1 MEISESVDQLF
12 EAILTLKNKEE
23 CYKFFA
29 DACTPKEIQT
39 IAQRY
44 MVAKMLADKRV
55 YSDII
60 AATGASTATVSRVSR
75 SINEGY
81 KIVFERL
88 KNNNACDCSGK
99 SLKLPHR
106 CAGIEITPATFT
118 YIKLFFI
125 L

>member
-1 MEISESVDQLF
+1 MEISESVDQLL

-44 MVAKMLADKRV
+44 LVAKMLADKRV

-88 KNNNACDCSGK
+88 KNNN
-99 SLKLPHR
+99 
-106 CAGIEITPATFT
+106 E
-118 YIKLFFI
+118 
-125 L
+125 

>member
-12 EAILTLKNKEE
+12 EAILTLKNKGE

-88 KNNNACDCSGK
+88 KNNN
-99 SLKLPHR
+99 
-106 CAGIEITPATFT
+106 E
-118 YIKLFFI
+118 
-125 L
+125 

>member
-1 MEISESVDQLF
+1 
-12 EAILTLKNKEE
+12 
-23 CYKFFA
+23 
-29 DACTPKEIQT
+29 
-39 IAQRY
+39 

-88 KNNNACDCSGK
+88 KNNN
-99 SLKLPHR
+99 
-106 CAGIEITPATFT
+106 E
-118 YIKLFFI
+118 
-125 L
+125 

>member
-1 MEISESVDQLF
+1 MSKNVRTEAVDHLF
-12 EAILTLKNKEE
+12 DAILSLENKEE

-88 KNNNACDCSGK
+88 KNNN
-99 SLKLPHR
+99 
-106 CAGIEITPATFT
+106 E
-118 YIKLFFI
+118 
-125 L
+125 

>member
-60 AATGASTATVSRVSR
+60 AATGASTATESRVSR

-88 KNNNACDCSGK
+88 KNNN
-99 SLKLPHR
+99 
-106 CAGIEITPATFT
+106 E
-118 YIKLFFI
+118 
-125 L
+125 

>member
-1 MEISESVDQLF
+1 MSKNVRTEAVDHLF
-12 EAILTLKNKEE
+12 DAILSLENKEE

-60 AATGASTATVSRVSR
+60 AATGASTATVSLVSR

-88 KNNNACDCSGK
+88 KNNN
-99 SLKLPHR
+99 
-106 CAGIEITPATFT
+106 E
-118 YIKLFFI
+118 
-125 L
+125 

>member
-12 EAILTLKNKEE
+12 ESILTLKNKEE

-88 KNNNACDCSGK
+88 KNNN
-99 SLKLPHR
+99 
-106 CAGIEITPATFT
+106 E
-118 YIKLFFI
+118 
-125 L
+125 

>member
-29 DACTPKEIQT
+29 DACTPKEIHT

-88 KNNNACDCSGK
+88 KNNN
-99 SLKLPHR
+99 
-106 CAGIEITPATFT
+106 E
-118 YIKLFFI
+118 
-125 L
+125 

>member
-23 CYKFFA
+23 CFKFFA

-88 KNNNACDCSGK
+88 KNNN
-99 SLKLPHR
+99 
-106 CAGIEITPATFT
+106 E
-118 YIKLFFI
+118 
-125 L
+125 

>member
-1 MEISESVDQLF
+1 MEIRESVDQLF

-88 KNNNACDCSGK
+88 KNNN
-99 SLKLPHR
+99 
-106 CAGIEITPATFT
+106 E
-118 YIKLFFI
+118 
-125 L
+125 

>member
-60 AATGASTATVSRVSR
+60 AATGARTATVSRVSR

-88 KNNNACDCSGK
+88 KNNN
-99 SLKLPHR
+99 
-106 CAGIEITPATFT
+106 E
-118 YIKLFFI
+118 
-125 L
+125 

>member
-60 AATGASTATVSRVSR
+60 AATGVSTATVSRVSR

-88 KNNNACDCSGK
+88 KNNN
-99 SLKLPHR
+99 
-106 CAGIEITPATFT
+106 E
-118 YIKLFFI
+118 
-125 L
+125 

>member
-60 AATGASTATVSRVSR
+60 AATGASTATVSRVSL

-88 KNNNACDCSGK
+88 KNNN
-99 SLKLPHR
+99 
-106 CAGIEITPATFT
+106 E
-118 YIKLFFI
+118 
-125 L
+125 

>member
-1 MEISESVDQLF
+1 MEISESVDQVF

-88 KNNNACDCSGK
+88 KNNN
-99 SLKLPHR
+99 
-106 CAGIEITPATFT
+106 E
-118 YIKLFFI
+118 
-125 L
+125 

>member
-55 YSDII
+55 YSDIT

-88 KNNNACDCSGK
+88 KNNN
-99 SLKLPHR
+99 
-106 CAGIEITPATFT
+106 E
-118 YIKLFFI
+118 
-125 L
+125 

>member
-12 EAILTLKNKEE
+12 GAILTLKNKEE

-88 KNNNACDCSGK
+88 KNNN
-99 SLKLPHR
+99 
-106 CAGIEITPATFT
+106 E
-118 YIKLFFI
+118 
-125 L
+125 

>member
-88 KNNNACDCSGK
+88 KNNN
-99 SLKLPHR
+99 
-106 CAGIEITPATFT
+106 E
-118 YIKLFFI
+118 
-125 L
+125 

>member
-75 SINEGY
+75 SINEVY

-88 KNNNACDCSGK
+88 KNNN
-99 SLKLPHR
+99 
-106 CAGIEITPATFT
+106 E
-118 YIKLFFI
+118 
-125 L
+125 

>member
-60 AATGASTATVSRVSR
+60 AATGASTATVSLVSR

-88 KNNNACDCSGK
+88 KNNN
-99 SLKLPHR
+99 
-106 CAGIEITPATFT
+106 E
-118 YIKLFFI
+118 
-125 L
+125 

>member
-1 MEISESVDQLF
+1 MDISESVDQLF

-88 KNNNACDCSGK
+88 KNNN
-99 SLKLPHR
+99 
-106 CAGIEITPATFT
+106 E
-118 YIKLFFI
+118 
-125 L
+125 

>member
-1 MEISESVDQLF
+1 MEISESADQLF
-12 EAILTLKNKEE
+12 EAILTLKNKQE

-88 KNNNACDCSGK
+88 KNNN
-99 SLKLPHR
+99 
-106 CAGIEITPATFT
+106 E
-118 YIKLFFI
+118 
-125 L
+125 

>member
-1 MEISESVDQLF
+1 MEISESADQLF

-81 KIVFERL
+81 MIVFERL
-88 KNNNACDCSGK
+88 KNNN
-99 SLKLPHR
+99 
-106 CAGIEITPATFT
+106 E
-118 YIKLFFI
+118 
-125 L
+125 

>member
-23 CYKFFA
+23 CYKFFS

-88 KNNNACDCSGK
+88 KNNN
-99 SLKLPHR
+99 
-106 CAGIEITPATFT
+106 E
-118 YIKLFFI
+118 
-125 L
+125 

>member
-23 CYKFFA
+23 CDKFFA

-88 KNNNACDCSGK
+88 KNNN
-99 SLKLPHR
+99 
-106 CAGIEITPATFT
+106 E
-118 YIKLFFI
+118 
-125 L
+125 

>member
-55 YSDII
+55 YSVII

-88 KNNNACDCSGK
+88 KNNN
-99 SLKLPHR
+99 
-106 CAGIEITPATFT
+106 E
-118 YIKLFFI
+118 
-125 L
+125 

>member
-12 EAILTLKNKEE
+12 EAILTLKNKEV

-88 KNNNACDCSGK
+88 KNNN
-99 SLKLPHR
+99 
-106 CAGIEITPATFT
+106 E
-118 YIKLFFI
+118 
-125 L
+125 

>member
-1 MEISESVDQLF
+1 MEISESADQLF

-88 KNNNACDCSGK
+88 KNNN
-99 SLKLPHR
+99 
-106 CAGIEITPATFT
+106 E
-118 YIKLFFI
+118 
-125 L
+125 

>member
-44 MVAKMLADKRV
+44 MVAKMLVMVDHHGLEPRT
-55 YSDII
+55 D
-60 AATGASTATVSRVSR
+60 
-75 SINEGY
+75 
-81 KIVFERL
+81 RL
-88 KNNNACDCSGK
+88 
-99 SLKLPHR
+99 
-106 CAGIEITPATFT
+106 
-118 YIKLFFI
+118 
-125 L
+125 

>member
-55 YSDII
+55 YCDII

-88 KNNNACDCSGK
+88 KNNN
-99 SLKLPHR
+99 
-106 CAGIEITPATFT
+106 E
-118 YIKLFFI
+118 
-125 L
+125 